1 MDYSIN
7 SKETKTINL
16 NNAELNLLDFLV
28 SKRFSHIIND
38 AKIREKFDI
47 ASNEFV
53 VDIDKTKFKYEEDKE
68 DYQILN
74 NLQLKLK
81 ETM

>member
-1 MDYSIN
+1 MDYNIN
-7 SKETKTINL
+7 STETKTIDL

-28 SKRFSHIIND
+28 SKRFNHIIAD
-38 AKIREKFDI
+38 AKLAYKFNSEDQI
-47 ASNEFV
+47 VE
-53 VDIDKTKFKYEEDKE
+53 DIDKTEFKYQEDKE